1 MSSRLFTRL
10 AQKKPAFGA
19 WHMTAGTEMVEIMGR
34 AGLDFVCADMM
45 VASTNW
51 ESAANIALACRA
63 TGMTPMIRL
72 GGQPWSGGG
81 NFGFAADVERAFSV
95 GFQSI
100 MISLASPEE
109 VEVLVRAAEK
119 RAHYLTW
126 NRRFSAPIGP
136 AEKALDQELILAQ
149 RETLVFP
156 LIESRNAWERLD
168 EILAV
173 KGLQAVMLGMGDLS
187 RELLGTDALVPGYQR
202 ADTDF
207 MKIIETAMAAGQ
219 KRNVPVFANFYT
231 RRDSPAEF
239 AKKARWAWDI
249 GMPLIFLDFP
259 SSVVMV
265 FYETMIALMRKEFG
279 EA

>member
-1 MSSRLFTRL
+1 
-10 AQKKPAFGA
+10 
-19 WHMTAGTEMVEIMGR
+19 
-34 AGLDFVCADMM
+34 MM

-72 GGQPWSGGG
+72 GGQPWSAAG
-81 NFGFAADVERAFSV
+81 NFGFAADVERAFSI
-95 GFQSI
+95 GYQSI

-109 VEVLVRAAEK
+109 VEVLVRSAEK

-126 NRRFSAPIGP
+126 NRRFSPPVGP
-136 AEKALDQELILAQ
+136 VEKALDQELIQAQ

-156 LIESRNAWERLD
+156 MIESRNAWERLD
-168 EILAV
+168 EILSV
-173 KGLQAVMLGMGDLS
+173 KDLQAVMLGMGDLS
-187 RELLGTDALVPGYQR
+187 RELLGTDALVPGYSR
-202 ADTDF
+202 ADSDY
-207 MKIIETAMAAGQ
+207 MKIIETAMMAGR
-219 KRNVPVFANFYT
+219 KYNVPVFANFYT
-231 RRDSPAEF
+231 RRDTPEQF
-239 AKKARWAWDI
+239 VKKARWAADL

-279 EA
+279 ET